1 MHPIYLIGKIVIIIF
16 SLILAH
22 NVIMKSWN
30 FCKNHDDIEAKFT
43 NYEKKRRTV
52 NHEKM
57 NNFKI

>member
-16 SLILAH
+16 SSILTH

-43 NYEKKRRTV
+43 NYEKKGGQRTM
-52 NHEKM
+52 KR
-57 NNFKI
+57 